1 MTTLSYPPIDELFDD
16 TTLSVHIVQWSTII
30 RKRWVP
36 WDWTLDEI
44 DTVRDWKTFEKHL
57 QALEWVIIDHDIAF
71 KEIIR
76 KASEVRQL
84 GQYRIV
90 LVKPPVSPKYELT
103 IVRPLA
109 HLSLEDY
116 DIPDS
121 VKEIL
126 LSKDHWVLIAW
137 SPWEWKTTFAQAVI
151 EQLATK
157 NLIIKTIEAPRD
169 VVAKGRITQ
178 YGLSHTSH
186 NEIRDILLLTRPDI
200 SLFDEV
206 RNREDF
212 QLFKD
217 LRLAWI
223 WLIWVM
229 HATEAIDA
237 LQRTIWIIELWMV
250 AQVID
255 TVIFIKAWEVEEIL
269 TLKQV
274 VKCPA
279 WMSSDDLARP
289 VIQVSSL
296 LQQKELYEIYTYSD
310 NVIVMPLD
318 EVNWA
323 WAQKETWMMRYAK
336 LWIEKHLR
344 MIYKF
349 PIAIELSWPNAITLY
364 CNKKDIGRVIWKQ
377 WSIIDEV
384 QQELW
389 VAIRVKTFEERNNL
403 AWSWWAWWDNTPPS
417 RDHQVNFVTHGR
429 KEVAEIDFWESGA
442 NQQFGIK
449 VGQRTYPLHTDAYW
463 VATIRRKR
471 LIDALHDW
479 SYLIQ

>member
-1 MTTLSYPPIDELFDD
+1 MKKSKSKLIAYPPVDSLFDD

-30 RKRWVP
+30 RKRWMP
-36 WDWTLDEI
+36 WDWSLDEI
-44 DTVRDWKTFEKHL
+44 NEIWDWATFEKHL
-57 QALEWVIIDHDIAF
+57 QALEEVINTHDIAF
-71 KEIIR
+71 KEISR
-76 KASEVRQL
+76 KASEVWQV

-116 DIPDS
+116 EIPDA

-126 LSKDHWVLIAW
+126 LTKDHWILIAW

-169 VVAKGRITQ
+169 VVAEWRITQ
-178 YGLSHTSH
+178 YWLSHTSH

-223 WLIWVM
+223 GLIWVM

-255 TVIFIKAWEVEEIL
+255 TVLFIKAWQIEEIL

-274 VKCPA
+274 VKVPA
-279 WMSSDDLARP
+279 WMASEDLSRP

-318 EVNWA
+318 EINWSWFDA
-323 WAQKETWMMRYAK
+323 ASTWMMKYAK
-336 LWIEKHLR
+336 AGIEKHLR
-344 MIYKF
+344 MIYNVPF
-349 PIAIELSWPNAITLY
+349 SVHLAWPNAITLY
-364 CNKKDIGRVIWKQ
+364 CNKKDIGRIIWKQ
-377 WSIIDEV
+377 WSTIDWV
-384 QQELW
+384 QEELW
-389 VAIRVKTFEERNNL
+389 VSIRVKTFDEMQWVQSIEHDVQFL
-403 AWSWWAWWDNTPPS
+403 S
-417 RDHQVNFVTHGR
+417 QGR
-429 KEVAEIDFWESGA
+429 KEIAEVNFWEKRS
-442 NQQFGIK
+442 NQQFSIV
-449 VGQRTYPLHTDAYW
+449 VGSRTYPLRTNEYW
-463 VATIRRKR
+463 VATVRRKR
-471 LIDALHDW
+471 LLEALREW
-479 SYLIQ
+479 SYTIQ